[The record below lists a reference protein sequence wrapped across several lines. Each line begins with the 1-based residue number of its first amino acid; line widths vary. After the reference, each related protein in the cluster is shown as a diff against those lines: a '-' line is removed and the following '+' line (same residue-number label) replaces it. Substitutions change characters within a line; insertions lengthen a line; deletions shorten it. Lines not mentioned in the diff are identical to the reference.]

1 MTNPDRS
8 RLRLVPQN
16 APLDPPAPADA
27 PPAGVPAKAPSKPDK
42 RRRKHTDPRHRGV
55 KLIPPAGAPGSAAR
69 KKQPSWRARY
79 EDPDRPPVRNAAG
92 VWEPAV
98 TFEKLP
104 PKLQPGTI
112 ETRRDWAI
120 DKHKSLEARRAEL
133 AAGATPRYSGDDL
146 IADVFKLYFA
156 GWGKQNRSRTQTEYR
171 TACDLFLAWCA
182 TPGIDLVRVRQLTKG
197 VLRAWAGSRVAVE
210 INPASGRTGPREHST
225 VNRELRCLSAVL
237 GELRTQE
244 KVHLTRDDISDGLA
258 QLDEDHVKRDFSR
271 VAELRAILAACQRY
285 DVAPPRQKRRGGRIS
300 QCDKRMLVIVLFIL
314 LTGLRP
320 DEAIWIEWRD
330 IGLDDDGNV
339 LITVRAEVSK
349 TGVERVIDTG
359 HSPLLAHLVSAYR
372 GRTGTILRASVK
384 SLLVARHRLIAE
396 FGAPEFDYQKL
407 RCTCGTYLTCAP
419 AIWGDAAPY
428 MSARQ
433 LGHSVT
439 IAQKHY
445 VGVVKVSHEART
457 TEAAMQLS
465 LGQAADGTWPAIDLA
480 TCPRF

>member
-1 MTNPDRS
+1 MTNRDGS

-16 APLDPPAPADA
+16 APLDPLGAP
-27 PPAGVPAKAPSKPDK
+27 PPAGEPAKAPSKPGK
-42 RRRKHTDPRHRGV
+42 RRRRHGDPRHRGV
-55 KLIPPAGAPGSAAR
+55 KLIPPSGP
-69 KKQPSWRARY
+69 KQPYWRARY
-79 EDPDRPPVRNAAG
+79 EDPDRPPVRDAAG
-92 VWEPAV
+92 NWVPAV
-98 TFEKLP
+98 TYERLP
-104 PKLQPGTI
+104 AKVQPGTI

-146 IADVFKLYFA
+146 IADVFALYFA
-156 GWGKQNRSRTQTEYR
+156 GWGKQNRPRTQTEYR

-182 TPGIDLVRVRQLTKG
+182 TPGLAIERVRQLTKG
-197 VLRAWAGSRVAVE
+197 VLRAWAGSRVAAE
-210 INPASGRTGPREHST
+210 LDPACGRTGPRAHAT
-225 VNRELRCLSAVL
+225 VNRELRGLSAVL

-244 KVHLTRDDISDGLA
+244 KIHLTRDDIADGLA
-258 QLDEDHVKRDFSR
+258 QLDEDHVKRGFSR
-271 VAELRAILAACQRY
+271 VAELRAILAACVRY
-285 DVAPPRQKRRGGRIS
+285 DAAPPRQRTRGGRIS
-300 QCDKRMLVIVLFIL
+300 QCDGRMLAIVLFFL

-359 HSPLLAHLVSAYR
+359 HSPLLAHLVSAYA
-372 GRTGTILRASVK
+372 GRTGTILQASIK
-384 SLLVARHRLIAE
+384 SLLVARHRVIAE
-396 FGAPEFDYQKL
+396 FGAPEFDYKKL

-445 VGVVKVSHEART
+445 VGVVQRISHEART

-465 LGQAADGTWPAIDLA
+465 LGQSADGTWPAIDLA